1 MPKTSFTLRDKST
14 SSKKLHVSPVK
25 RTTIKAGIA
34 LFFVLA
40 CWSLSN
46 PPGSTPDEWFQLG
59 SIWCAQGIDSGNC
72 TKIED
77 AGIIDQ
83 YRMGNVN
90 LDYSS
95 CLIPIKSEISKCAQ
109 SGFDYQPINSGA
121 YPSGVYKILN
131 FFVPIG
137 TSLSVLVMR
146 LFSAL
151 LAVVFFVAQVL
162 LMDNKRKIAWL
173 TAFSFTLIPMAIF
186 LLSSLHPSGWA
197 ITGVTHGW
205 MFLNIALTNRKITSR
220 RRAVP
225 LLLWVL
231 CGFICLVSRYDA
243 FLFFVASSFVSLVVC
258 SQISRLIQPRRIA
271 QASIVAATA
280 SVLLFK
286 LSPLVRS
293 VLSFPNKHLPGQAGT
308 SQWISHWLLNTIA
321 VPVETLGTGLIG
333 TFVTNNPLF
342 VLRTGKVSQPEIPN
356 IVWIIGIAL
365 LGGVFLF
372 SLINVSKIQIA
383 TLSGLFLLLTWVILG
398 VSSRLERDLFNVPGR
413 YIIPLVPFIVGITVY
428 LSRSPIQLMEIRS
441 LRTLSIGLLSFIH
454 FIALHSVVE
463 TYTDKQSFALLPI
476 HVSESGWWWIGLP
489 FGPNFVVIVGSIC
502 FVKFL
507 FLAWSTVPTNIT
519 INELSRK
526 I

>member
-1 MPKTSFTLRDKST
+1 MKF
-14 SSKKLHVSPVK
+14 HVGSVK
-25 RTTIKAGIA
+25 RTTIKAGVA
-34 LFFVLA
+34 LFFVLT

-59 SIWCAQGIDSGNC
+59 SIWCAHGVEDKYC

-77 AGIIDQ
+77 AGVTSEYQ
-83 YRMGNVN
+83 MGNVN

-95 CLIPIKSEISKCAQ
+95 CLISMRSDLKKCAK
-109 SGFDYQPINSGA
+109 SSFNYQPMNSGG
-121 YPSGVYKILN
+121 YPTGIYKVLHV
-131 FFVPIG
+131 FVPIG
-137 TSLSVLVMR
+137 TSLSVLMMR

-151 LAVVFFVAQVL
+151 LVVSFFVTQVL

-173 TAFSFTLIPMAIF
+173 TGYSFTLIPMSIF

-197 ITGVTHGW
+197 ITGVTNGW
-205 MFLNIALTNRKITSR
+205 MFLNIALTNREISSR
-220 RRAVP
+220 RRAAP

-231 CGFICLVSRYDA
+231 CGFICLISRYDA
-243 FLFFVASSFVSLVVC
+243 FLFFVASSIISIIVC
-258 SQISRLIQPRRIA
+258 SQINRLIQPRRIA
-271 QASIVAATA
+271 QASIAAVTA

-293 VLSFPNKHLPGQAGT
+293 TLSFPNKHLPGQAGT
-308 SQWISHWLLNTIA
+308 FQWISHWLLNTIA

-333 TFVTNNPLF
+333 TSVTNNPLF
-342 VLRTGKVSQPEIPN
+342 ALRTGKVSQPEIPN

-372 SLINVSKIQIA
+372 SLINISKIQIA

-441 LRTLSIGLLSFIH
+441 LRTISIGLLSFIH

-476 HVSESGWWWIGLP
+476 HVGESGWWWIGLP

-507 FLAWSTVPTNIT
+507 FLTWSTVPINTT
-519 INELSRK
+519 INELSGK